1 MKNII
6 LGSTL
11 AIMLGIAP
19 LAFATENGE
28 TRREDRRED
37 RQEDR
42 KNSSS
47 ITLDATQMACIKT
60 AVGKREDS
68 LIAGHDAYAL
78 SVKNAY
84 TTRKTA
90 LMAAWDLTDKTARRT
105 AVKAADQA
113 FKTSVKTARSTWN
126 TARRTAWKT
135 FDTDKKAC
143 LPTSSSSSVSS
154 SDTGSSSVDAT
165 L

>member
-19 LAFATENGE
+19 FAFATENGE
-28 TRREDRRED
+28 IRKEDRRE
-37 RQEDR
+37 ER
-42 KNSSS
+42 KDSS
-47 ITLDATQMACIKT
+47 IVLDATQMACIKT
-60 AVGKREDS
+60 AIGKREDA
-68 LIAGHDAYAL
+68 LVAGSDAYAL

-90 LMAAWDLTDKTARRT
+90 LMSAWDLTDKTARRT

-143 LPTSSSSSVSS
+143 LPTSSSSSVNST
-154 SDTGSSSVDAT
+154 DTGSSSVDAT